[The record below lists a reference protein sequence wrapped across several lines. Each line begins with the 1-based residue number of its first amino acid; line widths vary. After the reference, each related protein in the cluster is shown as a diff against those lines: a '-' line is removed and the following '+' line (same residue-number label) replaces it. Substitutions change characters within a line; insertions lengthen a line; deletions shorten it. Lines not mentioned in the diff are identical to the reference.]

1 MEVTILILG
10 LPPIRL
16 TAIDG
21 EMVGDVV
28 KKTGVNM
35 AKYTLVGNLTI
46 DSPLTQGMTS
56 RLWPS
61 KILYCGGS
69 K

>member
-46 DSPLTQGMTS
+46 DSPLTQGMVIV
-56 RLWPS
+56 LWPENVRC
-61 KILYCGGS
+61 CGGS